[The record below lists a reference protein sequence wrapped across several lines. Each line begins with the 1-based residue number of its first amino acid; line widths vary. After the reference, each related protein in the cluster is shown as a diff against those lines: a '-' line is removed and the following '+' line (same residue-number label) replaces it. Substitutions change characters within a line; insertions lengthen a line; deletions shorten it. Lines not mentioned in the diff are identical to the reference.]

1 MKVLFAMGN
10 DQVSTNVANRYYEKY
25 GEVLEYKNVFF
36 FKALIEEVKRDKT
49 YDRIIINEE
58 LEQFRARD
66 LEQIDRYLFNS
77 IDKITD
83 ELQDSDIIFICSDRR
98 EKGDAFVNKLF
109 SIGIYNLLLGDDR
122 NINPLCEIIKKPKT
136 KREAKQY
143 LNIDSSSIVD
153 TPMTRD
159 DEVDEHQMRNILSY
173 YEGIKNSPEK
183 YVETFDSISEQYSRT
198 QLKIILSTLPKQYR
212 DVITQA
218 ERYKYLL
225 GGPEQSAS
233 QQQQKAQQVEQP
245 AKKSKPKISGWFS
258 AFRKNKAE
266 PKPQNSTPP
275 PQVGGIIETKGQVDL
290 SSNVEEQQSELLAKA
305 REQAK
310 AKEQAELAAK
320 AKAEAEA
327 KNQAELAAR
336 AKVEA
341 EAREQAKLAEKA
353 RAEAEAREQA
363 ELAEKA
369 KREVEARK
377 QAELAE
383 KARREAEEREQAEL
397 AEKAKKEAEAK
408 HKAELDAIA
417 ASRREADKK
426 EQEKLAELA
435 KIEEKE
441 KIEDI
446 EKAKRDAEL
455 AAKARIAQM
464 EKEENVVIEVKP
476 NLNAPERPQTP
487 QKTENITSAIQKNL
501 ETKNESQ
508 VETKQV
514 VEEKKAIENK
524 PANVENKIEVEPL
537 KNIKVDKPEGL
548 KSNNVQTPN
557 AKPNVATISE
567 EEKKMK
573 EEQEKLAMEQKR
585 IKEEQAKLEEEKRRL
600 KEEQEKLI
608 NAQNQLKASAAEVNN
623 SVPQYTNTPSVP
635 TVTPA
640 DYKKMVVLVG
650 ANKVGTTFMVNA
662 IAHSMA
668 NAKINTSILDMTR
681 DRSMFYLYNQ
691 NDRTLRRRAE
701 ECMQKVMDGE
711 DCYLETNSRY
721 LKVYTTIP
729 GSLTDPRRG
738 YKHKAIIENVR
749 ANCTLTIVDADFTT
763 PIDYFDQAN
772 EVYLVQDLDL
782 LKMPDATLFLRELK
796 NRGLDMKKIKVII
809 NKFVKTSLTQK
820 QVIQTLSSYSDPSMS
835 FYDTVL
841 PSRVMSYIVP
851 YNLNNYAKYIDSVCS
866 GVLNYKGYSADFM
879 QAIDEIGSAIFPKSG
894 AQTNAKAPRRLFG

>member
-173 YEGIKNSPEK
+173 YDGIKNSPEK

-225 GGPEQSAS
+225 GGPEQSAP
-233 QQQQKAQQVEQP
+233 QQQQKAQQVAQP
-245 AKKSKPKISGWFS
+245 ARKSKPKISGWFS

-327 KNQAELAAR
+327 RNQAELAAR
-336 AKVEA
+336 ARVEA

-383 KARREAEEREQAEL
+383 KARKEAEEREQTEL

-417 ASRREADKK
+417 VARREADKK

-464 EKEENVVIEVKP
+464 EKEENVIIEVKP

-487 QKTENITSAIQKNL
+487 PKVENIASAIQKNL

-508 VETKQV
+508 IETKQV
-514 VEEKKAIENK
+514 AEEKKAIEDK
-524 PANVENKIEVEPL
+524 PANVGNEIEVEPL

-557 AKPNVATISE
+557 AKPNVAAISE

-623 SVPQYTNTPSVP
+623 SVTQYTNTPSVP

-841 PSRVMSYIVP
+841 PSRVISYIVP